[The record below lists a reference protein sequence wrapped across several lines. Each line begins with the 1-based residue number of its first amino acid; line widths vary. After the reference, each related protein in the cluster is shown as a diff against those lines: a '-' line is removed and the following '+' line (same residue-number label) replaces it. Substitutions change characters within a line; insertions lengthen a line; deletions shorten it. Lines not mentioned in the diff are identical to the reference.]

1 MSQLGEL
8 NGSELLKAYRHKN
21 LSPVEVTKDTLRRI
35 DQFEPAINA
44 FSLVDHAGALKSA
57 LESETRWQ
65 NGHPIGPMDGLCV
78 TIKDNINV
86 KGWPSRR
93 GSAVTPTTLADAD
106 APVVARLREAGAIL
120 LGKTT
125 MPEYGWKGVGD
136 SPLTG
141 ISRNPWNTG
150 RNPGGST
157 AGGAATAALNL
168 GVVHIGT
175 DGAGSIRIPAAF
187 CGVYGIKQSY
197 GRVPAYPVSTM
208 GFLAHVGPL
217 SRTVED
223 SARALAVI
231 SQPDWHDMTASTQRP
246 PDYLASLNDGVR
258 GLRVAWSPRLGYV
271 NKIDPDVAHLT
282 QQAAQNFAYLGAQ
295 VEEVDPGFGDPIEPL
310 LTLWQAGC
318 ALALR
323 SFTPAQRAQM
333 DPGLVEMAEKG
344 ERISGADYAEA
355 LFYQRNALAAT
366 MAYFHERYDLLLTPS
381 LALPA
386 FEAGRNTPADPSWG
400 DDWTR
405 WTPFTY
411 PFNLTMQPAATVPC
425 GLSREGLPV
434 GLQIVGPMN
443 ADALVLRASKAY
455 EAAFPFARISQPKI
469 GA

>member
-1 MSQLGEL
+1 MGHLGEM
-8 NGSELLKAYRHKN
+8 NGSELLKAYRHKS

-44 FSLVDHAGALKSA
+44 FSLIDHAGALKAA
-57 LESETRWQ
+57 LDSEARWQ
-65 NGHPIGPMDGLCV
+65 KGTPLGPMDGLCV

-86 KGWPSRR
+86 QGWPNRR
-93 GSAVTPTTLADAD
+93 GSAVTPSTPSEAD
-106 APVVARLREAGAIL
+106 APVVARLKDAGAIL

-141 ISRNPWNTG
+141 ISRNPWNTS

-168 GVVHIGT
+168 GVAHIGT

-197 GRVPAYPVSTM
+197 GRVPAFPVSTM

-217 SRTVED
+217 ARTVED
-223 SARALAVI
+223 AARTLSVI
-231 SQPDWHDMTASTQRP
+231 SQPDSHDMTAQTARA

-258 GLRVAWSPRLGYV
+258 GLRIAWSPRLGYV
-271 NKIDPDVAHLT
+271 QKIDPDVAHLT
-282 QQAAQNFAYLGAQ
+282 LQAAQNFAYLGAH
-295 VEEVDPGFGDPIEPL
+295 VEEADPGFTDPIEPL

-323 SFTPAQRAQM
+323 SFTAEQRTQM
-333 DPGLVEMAEKG
+333 DPGLVEMAEAG
-344 ERISGADYAEA
+344 ERISGADYADA
-355 LFYQRNALAAT
+355 LFYQRNALALA
-366 MAYFHERYDLLLTPS
+366 MARFHERYDLLLTPS

-411 PFNLTMQPAATVPC
+411 PFNLTMQPAATLPC

-434 GLQIVGPMN
+434 GLQVVGPMN

-455 EAAFPFARISQPKI
+455 ESAFPFARISQPKI
-469 GA
+469 AQ